1 MMMTGRYLKQLN
13 RTYESQT
20 KLMEQSDGDK
30 LHRPSDDAVGYSK
43 FLRYGSN
50 KVENEQYQANVKT
63 AISWM
68 RNSDS
73 ALTDMSDRIKTV
85 VVKSNAAQ
93 GTMTESDMKAIAG
106 EMLVQVQQAVSDG
119 NAQIGDRYLFSG
131 QNDLIQPYAMSTD
144 YKDRGIPKTL
154 DDKQAEFFSGSTTPG
169 PVKSGDIT
177 QMLTLKG
184 DDGNTYFMNTISGD
198 IYTEEFVEEG
208 YKAVMSDTVAMSDPN
223 YLTGKQ
229 AGTSST
235 FASNKVHHY
244 FNEYGV
250 INTEGEGFSEEITV
264 DGKKVTVKLATIK
277 QHIVTYHGDKREF
290 SMVKENGAVQP
301 ASDSVNASGADIAG
315 YSIFDNEEAYASGSY
330 PGPSGA
336 AAFND
341 LLTVVA
347 KCEKAD
353 DRWMSSDG
361 KHLAE
366 NSFNIV
372 NTAQS
377 KLAARQQVYTDCQDM
392 LTTMN
397 EQITQDITDVH
408 STDIAKLSV
417 SLMEAQTVYQLSL
430 SVGSRILPPTL
441 ADYL

>member
-1 MMMTGRYLKQLN
+1 MRVASMMMTGRYLKQLN

-106 EMLVQVQQAVSDG
+106 EMLVQVQQAMSDA
-119 NAQIGDRYLFSG
+119 NAQVGDRYLFSG
-131 QNDLIQPYAMSTD
+131 QNDLIQPYEMSSEFMD
-144 YKDRGIPKTL
+144 HGVPKTL
-154 DDKQAEFFSGSTTPG
+154 DDSQKQFFNNAD
-169 PVKSGDIT
+169 VSGDIS
-177 QMLTLKG
+177 QMLTLTG
-184 DDGNTYFMNTISGD
+184 EDSDGNKVGTYYLNTLTGKVYSKEFMDEGYKNKVATGQLTVKDGDEVDSISGWGGSTD
-198 IYTEEFVEEG
+198 VSNYFTNQGVLTAAGEG
-208 YKAVMSDTVAMSDPN
+208 YKAD
-223 YLTGKQ
+223 
-229 AGTSST
+229 
-235 FASNKVHHY
+235 
-244 FNEYGV
+244 
-250 INTEGEGFSEEITV
+250 ITV
-264 DGKKVTVKLATIK
+264 DGKTVTLSFETVS
-277 QHIVTYHGDKREF
+277 QRIVTYKGDRREF

-301 ASDSVNASGADIAG
+301 ASDTVNATGIDIMG
-315 YSIFDNEEAYASGSY
+315 TSIFDDKNSGNVS
-330 PGPSGA
+330 SGA

-347 KCEKAD
+347 KCDSAD

>member
-1 MMMTGRYLKQLN
+1 MRVASMMMTGRYLKQLN

-43 FLRYGSN
+43 FLRYSSN

-73 ALTDMSDRIKTV
+73 ALSDMSDRIKTV
-85 VVKSNAAQ
+85 VVKANAAQ
-93 GTMTESDMKAIAG
+93 GTNTESDMKAISS
-106 EMLVQVQQAVSDG
+106 EMLVQVQQAVSDA

-131 QNDLIQPYAMSTD
+131 QNDLIQPYEMSVGAD
-144 YKDRGIPKTL
+144 SNRGVPKTL
-154 DDKQAEFFSGSTTPG
+154 DDNQKHFFNDAD
-169 PVKSGDIT
+169 VSGDIS
-177 QMLTLKG
+177 QMLSLKG
-184 DDGNTYFMNTISGD
+184 DDGETYYLNTLNGNVYSKDFMDEGYKDKVAAGRSHVAGGDEAGTISGWGGSTD
-198 IYTEEFVEEG
+198 
-208 YKAVMSDTVAMSDPN
+208 VA
-223 YLTGKQ
+223 K
-229 AGTSST
+229 
-235 FASNKVHHY
+235 Y
-244 FNEYGV
+244 FKNTGV
-250 INTEGEGFSEEITV
+250 ITDDGKSFSGDITV
-264 DGKKVTVKLATIK
+264 DGKTVTLKFETIE
-277 QHIVTYHGDKREF
+277 QRIVTYKGDRREF

-301 ASDSVNASGADIAG
+301 ASDTVNATGIDIMG
-315 YSIFDNEEAYASGSY
+315 TSIFDDANSGNVS
-330 PGPSGA
+330 SGA

-347 KCEKAD
+347 KCGSAD

-377 KLAARQQVYTDCQDM
+377 KLAARQQVYSDCQDM

-430 SVGSRILPPTL
+430 FVGSRILPPTL